1 MCGNYWLGNDRLS
14 QLTLTG
20 RYKLRVDLQ
29 ALDGSW
35 YYAEYSSFVV
45 FSEAHNYRLNV
56 SGYTGNA
63 GDAFSYSNGSEFTTY
78 DRDNDLWSMNS
89 TYATFRNNCALLFG
103 GGCWYSRY
111 CGCYFN
117 SGRSHHPDFFMWT
130 RALKLQTS
138 RMWLKC

>member
-1 MCGNYWLGNDRLS
+1 MCGNFWLGNDRLS

-29 ALDGSW
+29 ARNGTW
-35 YYAEYSSFVV
+35 YYAECSSFVV
-45 FSEAHNYRLNV
+45 LGEAYNYRLQV
-56 SGYTGNA
+56 SGYSGNA
-63 GDAFSYSNGSEFTTY
+63 GDALRYSNGSEFTTY
-78 DRDNDLWSMNS
+78 DRDNDLWTS
-89 TYATFRNNCALLFG
+89 TSANNCALLFG